1 MGLIWKKKFAYLP
14 PPLADEQVTT
24 AVLEPSPL
32 NGQYPSFHVACAQS
46 MLSFSLLLLLRLFL
60 PFVDDDDDDVV
71 VLMH

>member
-1 MGLIWKKKFAYLP
+1 MEEEIVYVP
-14 PPLADEQVTT
+14 PPLADVQVTT

-32 NGQYPSFHVACAQS
+32 NDQYPSFHVACAQS

-71 VLMH
+71 VLMY